1 MFNNKIAKTEFGE
14 SEVDLFFCN
23 CEINK
28 AKEIRAN
35 NTAISTSK
43 ILIATEFDG
52 VLKFTSLSNS
62 VFLGNISGRLKVWSP
77 FDSSSVKLYCTKASK
92 LW

>member
-1 MFNNKIAKTEFGE
+1 MFNDEITKTDFGE
-14 SEVDLFFCN
+14 KEVELFFRN

-28 AKEIRAN
+28 VKEIRAN

-62 VFLGNISGRLKVWSP
+62 AIFGNI
-77 FDSSSVKLYCTKASK
+77 
-92 LW
+92 